1 MAAQSSTLESFPT
14 SDMPTDIAPAIVFG
28 VSAIGA
34 ILLIAGIYILIRDGR
49 RIATPIYITMGIG
62 LLAIGIGM
70 LFSNLGDPF
79 PLLVIL
85 AVAASIFLLGNVLGY
100 PALVIFLLYAG
111 LTILRRESRS
121 LGNALAL
128 LAGIGL
134 LLLPSILQRLAPS
147 DTMCLDAAYMVKFA
161 LHLSVVLIVLYFG
174 FIFAAFIAAFVL
186 YRWRRYRTE
195 PEAVIVLGSGLIN
208 GEVPPLL
215 AARLDKSLEVQQK
228 FSNSPVIITSGGQG
242 SDEPWPEGE
251 AMRDYLLSK
260 GVDPARV
267 VAETESRNTEENLRF
282 SRKLLKDP
290 SAQVVVATSS
300 YHVFRAALL
309 TRTLGMR
316 AHVVGARTAW
326 YYFPSALLR
335 EFVGIIRDRLWFTVL
350 SVAVLIVFA
359 ISCTAVIVPAV
370 VSAVG

>member
-1 MAAQSSTLESFPT
+1 
-14 SDMPTDIAPAIVFG
+14 MPTDIAPAIVIG
-28 VSAIGA
+28 VSAVGA
-34 ILLIAGIYILIRDGR
+34 ILLVAGIYILIRDGR

-85 AVAASIFLLGNVLGY
+85 AVAVSIFLLGNLLGY

-147 DTMCLDAAYMVKFA
+147 DTMRLDAAYMAKFA

-242 SDEPWPEGE
+242 SDEPRPEGE

-260 GVDPARV
+260 GVDHARV

-282 SRKLLKDP
+282 SRKLLTDP